1 MVFGKLDLY
10 VQNNETRPLS
20 YTTTKITL
28 KWIKDLNV
36 RPKTIKI
43 VEENIGSKILDIAGS
58 NIFSGYIFIYP
69 RQMKQK
75 KKINRT
81 TSN

>member
-1 MVFGKLDLY
+1 MQKIKLHHLFTPHISI
-10 VQNNETRPLS
+10 NSKL
-20 YTTTKITL
+20 
-28 KWIKDLNV
+28 IKELNV
-36 RPKTIKI
+36 RLKTIKI